1 MSNKELT
8 CIGCPMGCQLSVDF
22 DDKNNTVLSVTGNN
36 CKIGENYAKKE
47 LTNPTRIVTSS
58 IQVDGGDL
66 PMVSVKT
73 DEDIPKGEIF
83 NIMKEIH
90 ETNVQAPVK
99 IGDVLI
105 KNVAGTNVNI
115 IATRDI
121 KAA

>member
-73 DEDIPKGEIF
+73 EEDIPKGEIF